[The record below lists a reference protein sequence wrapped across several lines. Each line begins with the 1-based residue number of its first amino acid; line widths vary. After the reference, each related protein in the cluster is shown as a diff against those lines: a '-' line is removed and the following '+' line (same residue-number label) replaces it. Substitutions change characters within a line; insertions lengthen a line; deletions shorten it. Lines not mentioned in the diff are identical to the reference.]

1 MSHDIETNANNSGYG
16 SSDET
21 ASLLV
26 ASNSPAPIIFGP
38 NERLTSASRSLDL
51 GSGGGGGPSP
61 GKMSSINGPRTTTS
75 ASLKSAS
82 SNNNS
87 QASSASLS
95 SCGVSG
101 SGTVVLSMGGATG
114 PLAVTLTNP
123 YSGGTKP
130 ILMRQDRT
138 STYLMTS
145 PQLSQ
150 HMGTSEESNGM
161 LEDDDLNRIRSV
173 PDIELQCR
181 LDTPIIS
188 VSRSSS
194 GQNQTIVLPPPPFPS
209 SSSSHH
215 GSGNSMTTTQRC
227 RACRSCERR
236 ASTTPVPSL
245 QMTRSVS
252 RESVRSISAHG
263 YLSPGGG
270 GGGRDSG
277 AKTQLMVVTGSGSA
291 QNQTHLTAIPP
302 VFITTSPTGSRMIR
316 QSSQP
321 ETNTPCC
328 GGHTCTHPH
337 NAAVAAQMRQLR
349 EAQSEGISNIVA
361 DSLRI
366 NGAMRPFKQVCGP
379 EHPMDLNR
387 MIILLIN

>member
-1 MSHDIETNANNSGYG
+1 MSHDIDTNTNCGYG

-21 ASLLV
+21 VSLLV
-26 ASNSPAPIIFGP
+26 APTSNTPVPIIYAT
-38 NERLTSASRSLDL
+38 NQRLSIVSRSLD
-51 GSGGGGGPSP
+51 GGAPSSA
-61 GKMSSINGPRTTTS
+61 GKSVNGPKTS
-75 ASLKSAS
+75 VSLMSAASA
-82 SNNNS
+82 NNS

-95 SCGVSG
+95 SCGGGSA
-101 SGTVVLSMGGATG
+101 SGTIIGGG
-114 PLAVTLTNP
+114 GLAVTLTNP

-138 STYLMTS
+138 STYLTTS

-150 HMGTSEESNGM
+150 HMGTSEESNGI

-194 GQNQTIVLPPPPFPS
+194 GQNQTIVLPLPPS
-209 SSSSHH
+209 SSSLHSG
-215 GSGNSMTTTQRC
+215 GSGSSSIQRC

-245 QMTRSVS
+245 QMARSVS
-252 RESVRSISAHG
+252 RESVRSIAAHG
-263 YLSPGGG
+263 YLSPGNSSG
-270 GGGRDSG
+270 SG
-277 AKTQLMVVTGSGSA
+277 AKTQVVVVTGSGSA
-291 QNQTHLTAIPP
+291 QSQTHLTAIPP

-321 ETNTPCC
+321 ETNTGCC

-337 NAAVAAQMRQLR
+337 SAAASSSMRQLR

-366 NGAMRPFKQVCGP
+366 NGAMRPFKQVCGASVGIYQSP
-379 EHPMDLNR
+379 VQE
-387 MIILLIN
+387 LIPF

>member
-1 MSHDIETNANNSGYG
+1 MSHDIETNANCGYG

-26 ASNSPAPIIFGP
+26 ASTSNTPAPVIFAPG
-38 NERLTSASRSLDL
+38 ERLSSVSRSLD
-51 GSGGGGGPSP
+51 GSGGPS
-61 GKMSSINGPRTTTS
+61 SSSSSKIPATTINGPKTS
-75 ASLKSAS
+75 ASLVSAAS
-82 SNNNS
+82 KNNS

-95 SCGVSG
+95 SCGGGLGVVSVVSG
-101 SGTVVLSMGGATG
+101 PPVLGGAI
-114 PLAVTLTNP
+114 AVTLTNP

-130 ILMRQDRT
+130 ILIRQDRT
-138 STYLMTS
+138 STYLTTS

-150 HMGTSEESNGM
+150 NMGTSEESNGV
-161 LEDDDLNRIRSV
+161 LDDDDLNRIRSV

-181 LDTPIIS
+181 MDTPIIS
-188 VSRSSS
+188 VSRSGGSS
-194 GQNQTIVLPPPPFPS
+194 QTMIQLPPPPNS
-209 SSSSHH
+209 SLA
-215 GSGNSMTTTQRC
+215 NSQRC

-252 RESVRSISAHG
+252 RESVRSITAHG
-263 YLSPGGG
+263 YLSPESHSG
-270 GGGRDSG
+270 G
-277 AKTQLMVVTGSGSA
+277 AKTQLVVVTAANGSGTP
-291 QNQTHLTAIPP
+291 QNQTHLAAIPP

-321 ETNTPCC
+321 ETNAPCC
-328 GGHTCTHPH
+328 GGHTCSHPH
-337 NAAVAAQMRQLR
+337 TASLRQLR

-366 NGAMRPFKQVCGP
+366 NGAMRPFKQVSGGGN
-379 EHPMDLNR
+379 EKDFGF
-387 MIILLIN
+387 

>member
-26 ASNSPAPIIFGP
+26 ASNAPTPVIFAP
-38 NERLTSASRSLDL
+38 NERLSNASRSLDL
-51 GSGGGGGPSP
+51 GGGGGGLSP
-61 GKMSSINGPRTTTS
+61 GKMSTINGPRTS
-75 ASLKSAS
+75 ASLMSAS

-95 SCGVSG
+95 SCGISG
-101 SGTVVLSMGGATG
+101 SGTVIGGGSA
-114 PLAVTLTNP
+114 LAVTLTNP

-138 STYLMTS
+138 STYLTTS

-194 GQNQTIVLPPPPFPS
+194 GQNQTIVLPPPPS
-209 SSSSHH
+209 SMH
-215 GSGNSMTTTQRC
+215 GSGNSMTSVPRC

-252 RESVRSISAHG
+252 RESVRSIAAHG

-270 GGGRDSG
+270 GGSG
-277 AKTQLMVVTGSGSA
+277 AKTQVVVVTGTGSA

-321 ETNTPCC
+321 ETNTACC

-337 NAAVAAQMRQLR
+337 NAAAAASMRQLR

-366 NGAMRPFKQVCGP
+366 NGAMRPFKQVCCDDGP
-379 EHPMDLNR
+379 
-387 MIILLIN
+387 ILVMHFNGFISY

>member
-1 MSHDIETNANNSGYG
+1 MSHDNETNANSGYG

-21 ASLLV
+21 ASLLA
-26 ASNSPAPIIFGP
+26 ASTSNVPAPVIFTSSQ
-38 NERLTSASRSLDL
+38 RLAMASRSLD
-51 GSGGGGGPSP
+51 GGT
-61 GKMSSINGPRTTTS
+61 SSAAVSKRSLNGAKAS
-75 ASLKSAS
+75 ASLMSAS

-95 SCGVSG
+95 SSSGAAGG
-101 SGTVVLSMGGATG
+101 SGTVISSGGLAV
-114 PLAVTLTNP
+114 AVTLTNP

-138 STYLMTS
+138 STYLTTS

-150 HMGTSEESNGM
+150 HMGTSEESNGQFD
-161 LEDDDLNRIRSV
+161 DDDLNRIRSV
-173 PDIELQCR
+173 PDIERQCR

-194 GQNQTIVLPPPPFPS
+194 DQNQTIIVPS
-209 SSSSHH
+209 PQSYGGGG
-215 GSGNSMTTTQRC
+215 GSGSSTPATVQRC

-252 RESVRSISAHG
+252 RESVRSVAHG
-263 YLSPGGG
+263 FLSPGNNTSSSGG
-270 GGGRDSG
+270 V
-277 AKTQLMVVTGSGSA
+277 KTQMVVVTGSGA
-291 QNQTHLTAIPP
+291 TQNQTHLSAIPP

-321 ETNTPCC
+321 ETNTACC

-337 NAAVAAQMRQLR
+337 TSAPSSSLRQLR

-366 NGAMRPFKQVCGP
+366 NGAMRPFKQVCWWGKT
-379 EHPMDLNR
+379 LVVRYNYYS
-387 MIILLIN
+387 

>member
-1 MSHDIETNANNSGYG
+1 MSHDIDTNANSGYG

-26 ASNSPAPIIFGP
+26 ASTSNAPAPVIFTP
-38 NERLTSASRSLDL
+38 SQRLAMASRSLD
-51 GSGGGGGPSP
+51 GGGSSGSAAISR
-61 GKMSSINGPRTTTS
+61 KSINGPKAS
-75 ASLKSAS
+75 ASLMSAS

-95 SCGVSG
+95 SS
-101 SGTVVLSMGGATG
+101 SGATG
-114 PLAVTLTNP
+114 GGGGTVISGGGLAVAVTLTNP

-138 STYLMTS
+138 STYLTTS

-150 HMGTSEESNGM
+150 NMGTSEESNGQFD
-161 LEDDDLNRIRSV
+161 DDDLNRIRSV
-173 PDIELQCR
+173 PDIERQCR

-194 GQNQTIVLPPPPFPS
+194 EQNQTIIVPGPQLY
-209 SSSSHH
+209 
-215 GSGNSMTTTQRC
+215 GSGGGSGSNIPSTIQRC

-252 RESVRSISAHG
+252 RESVRSVAHG
-263 YLSPGGG
+263 YLSPGNNTSGSGG
-270 GGGRDSG
+270 V
-277 AKTQLMVVTGSGSA
+277 KTQVVVVTGPGAA
-291 QNQTHLTAIPP
+291 QNQTHLSAIPP

-321 ETNTPCC
+321 ETNTACC

-337 NAAVAAQMRQLR
+337 TSAPSSSLRQLR

-366 NGAMRPFKQVCGP
+366 NGAMRPFKQVCWWGKKVFVASGQ
-379 EHPMDLNR
+379 
-387 MIILLIN
+387 IVC